1 MNKVSLIEINDVH
14 KVYKGGEGEVHAL
27 KGVTLNVEEGEF
39 LAMMGPSGSGKST
52 LLSVMGALNPPSKG
66 SLVIDGIDVYGLDG
80 ERRADFRHEY
90 IGFVFQQFQLIP
102 YLTALENVMLPLA
115 ISRRSDKE
123 QREMAQAVLEKVG
136 LGNKSTRLPN
146 QLSGGE
152 QNRVAIARAIVNQPP
167 IVFADEPTGSLDTKT
182 GQEILELFQ
191 ALNKDG
197 LTIIMVTHNKENL
210 DWVQRAVF
218 IRDGSLEK
226 TESYSSRVK
235 EVRRRQNALG

>member
-1 MNKVSLIEINDVH
+1 MSLIEIKDVH
-14 KVYKGGEGEVHAL
+14 KIYRGGEGEVHAL
-27 KGVTLNVEEGEF
+27 KGVTLDIEEGEF

-52 LLSVMGALNPPSKG
+52 LLSVMGALNPPTKG
-66 SLVIDGIDVYGLDG
+66 SMIIDGIDVYGLDS

-115 ISRRSDKE
+115 ISSHTDKV
-123 QREMAQAVLEKVG
+123 QREMAQNVLDKVG
-136 LGNKSTRLPN
+136 LGEKSGRLPN

-182 GQEILELFQ
+182 GREILELFQ

-197 LTIIMVTHNKENL
+197 LTIIMVTHNTENL
-210 DWVQRAVF
+210 DWVQRAAF
-218 IRDGSLEK
+218 IRDGHLEK
-226 TESYSSRVK
+226 TEKFNSRL
-235 EVRRRQNALG
+235 A